1 MVFSL
6 ENQNAARLRGHRRGH
21 GEHRGDIYFWEWE
34 GFKLGGGGKIRN
46 YANEVAAIP
55 SDSLWKASI
64 NQITLESDNSKY
76 KVDRTEDYH
85 FIILT
90 SHTSQQVEF
99 FHSSMF
105 C

>member
-1 MVFSL
+1 MQL
-6 ENQNAARLRGHRRGH
+6 GL
-21 GEHRGDIYFWEWE
+21 GDIGGDMGNIE
-34 GFKLGGGGKIRN
+34 GTSIFGSGRSLNWVVGGKIRN

-64 NQITLESDNSKY
+64 NQITLEGDNSKY
-76 KVDRTEDYH
+76 KVDRTEDHH
-85 FIILT
+85 FTILT